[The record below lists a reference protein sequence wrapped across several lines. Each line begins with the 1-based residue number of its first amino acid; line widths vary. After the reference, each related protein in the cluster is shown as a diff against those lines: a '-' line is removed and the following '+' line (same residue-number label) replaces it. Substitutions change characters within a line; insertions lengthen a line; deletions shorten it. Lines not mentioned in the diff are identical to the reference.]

1 MNAIQYFD
9 WGGEKI
15 DPIYP
20 YFVTVINSC
29 YKYKEY
35 NVWSEKTPV
44 VNLQNVISRNKLIF
58 KLYEGYA
65 VGIFSWT
72 KYDKTRWDDWKPFI
86 EIYKAR
92 ATRFQII
99 EDKSQMIVD
108 ITLED
113 NRFYIQFK
121 KEMINRINSG
131 ETFSFSFMVYDDDNN
146 KKTKFKIILTP
157 QI

>member
-15 DPIYP
+15 EPIYP
-20 YFVTVINSC
+20 YFVSVINSC

-35 NVWSEKTPV
+35 NVWSEREPV
-44 VNLQNVISRNKLIF
+44 VGLNNLISGNKLIF
-58 KLYEGYA
+58 KNYEGNA
-65 VGIFSWT
+65 IGILTWT
-72 KYDKTRWDDWKPFI
+72 KYNKTRWEDWRPSIKL
-86 EIYKAR
+86 YKMR
-92 ATRFQII
+92 ATRFQIV
-99 EDKSQMIVD
+99 EDKSRMIVD
-108 ITLED
+108 ITFEND
-113 NRFYIQFK
+113 FFYIQFK

>member
-15 DPIYP
+15 EPIFP
-20 YFVTVINSC
+20 YFVSVINSC
-29 YKYKEY
+29 YKYKER
-35 NVWSEKTPV
+35 NVWSDREPII
-44 VNLQNVISRNKLIF
+44 NLQNFIRGNKLTF
-58 KLYEGYA
+58 KEYGGYRLG
-65 VGIFSWT
+65 VLHWT
-72 KYDKTRWDDWKPFI
+72 KYDKTRWEDWQPSIKL
-86 EIYKAR
+86 YKIK
-92 ATRFQII
+92 ATRFQIV

-108 ITLED
+108 ITFE
-113 NRFYIQFK
+113 NGYFYIQFK